1 MSTPVL
7 NLKGTPREIG
17 RQHGEHVRELV
28 HSNLGFYMDL
38 WQHMGGVGRNKI
50 LADAESFVPFI
61 EHYDV
66 DLVEEMRG
74 LAEGAKLELCEVAA
88 LNARTELTF
97 SCLPNS
103 LKDSS
108 AGGCTSFGLL
118 PEVTESGHLLIG
130 QNWDWRAEAIGTS
143 VVLQIEQANKP
154 SIVMHAEAGT
164 IGHRGLNSAGLG
176 VCINYIRSELDGFKP
191 GLPFLIKLRGILN
204 SARMSDALKM
214 LMTYVGPNS
223 MNMLIAQ
230 QGGEIVDV
238 ENLPND
244 LLFVYPTDGIVTHA
258 NHFESPML
266 RVRDTGK
273 STLPDTI
280 YRSRRLRRL
289 LSARSGRL
297 NVETIREAVTDHFS
311 YPDSICRH
319 PDERYPGVDQWQ
331 TLSSILLDLTEL
343 TLRYTDGPPCAN
355 PYHVV
360 HVPSTT

>member
-1 MSTPVL
+1 MTVPVL
-7 NLKGTPREIG
+7 ELKGSPREIG
-17 RQHGEHVRELV
+17 RQHGEQVRELV
-28 HSNLGFYMDL
+28 HDNLRFYMNL
-38 WQHMGGVGRNKI
+38 WQHMGGVGREKI
-50 LADAESFVPFI
+50 LSDVEAFVPFV
-61 EHYDV
+61 ERYDG

-74 LAEGAKLELCEVAA
+74 IAEGAQLEFREVAA

-97 SCLPNS
+97 SCLPNT

-108 AGGCTSFGLL
+108 GGGCTSFGLL
-118 PEVTESGHLLIG
+118 PEVTENGHLILG
-130 QNWDWRAEAIGTS
+130 QNWDWRAEALQTC
-143 VVLQIEQANKP
+143 VVLRIEQANKP

-164 IGHRGLNSAGLG
+164 IGHRGINSSGLG
-176 VCINYIRSELDGFKP
+176 VCINYIRTESDGFHP

-204 SARMSDALKM
+204 STRMSDVLRM

-223 MNMLIAQ
+223 MNMVIGH

-244 LLFVYPTDGIVTHA
+244 LLFVYPQDGILTHA

-280 YRSRRLRRL
+280 FRSRRLRRL

-297 NVETIREAVTDHFS
+297 NVESIREALTDHFS

-319 PDERYPGVDQWQ
+319 PDERSPKVDQWQ
-331 TLSSILLDLTEL
+331 TLSSVIMDLTDL
-343 TLRYTDGPPCAN
+343 TLRYTDGPPCTG
-355 PYHVV
+355 PYHVARL
-360 HVPSTT
+360 P